1 MLTFLAISAA
11 AIACLQIATDA
22 VLAAVGGKGIG
33 AVASAKLVAFGA
45 ALRPFGPVGPAAVD
59 GTSRAT
65 VLVFEIGTEAALAAI
80 QGGGGGAGAGFGEF
94 REGVGHVSSALFEE
108 PHALFEKVAV
118 DVATAGPR
126 RPRRPTA
133 VHCNSI
139 LLISSALRLSPLHV
153 SSLHRP

>member
-65 VLVFEIGTEAALAAI
+65 VLVFEIGTEAALAAV
-80 QGGGGGAGAGFGEF
+80 QGGG
-94 REGVGHVSSALFEE
+94 
-108 PHALFEKVAV
+108 
-118 DVATAGPR
+118 
-126 RPRRPTA
+126 
-133 VHCNSI
+133 
-139 LLISSALRLSPLHV
+139 
-153 SSLHRP
+153 